1 MLMLKQIIVGEDRR
15 RRGEGGA
22 AEEERKETPE
32 ESPVWGLQLWE
43 RNEHDG
49 RYTMHRLP
57 VYGGGAERGKGRTRE
72 SCCGWLQL
80 CEKKPARR
88 SVRYVKFTSALVAV
102 GRAGRKRQSPT
113 CGWNT
118 LEEKMLGIIH
128 IVPRNIFYYFM
139 ISKRNPETPSMA
151 QVGGKRWRQA
161 HAEQGIRME
170 HQVEMPP
177 IHSRVQ

>member
-1 MLMLKQIIVGEDRR
+1 MLMLKQIIVGEGRR

-57 VYGGGAERGKGRTRE
+57 VNGGGAERGKGRTRE
-72 SCCGWLQL
+72 SCCGGLQL

-102 GRAGRKRQSPT
+102 GRAGRKRQVA
-113 CGWNT
+113 NMR
-118 LEEKMLGIIH
+118 LEHTGRKMLGIIH
-128 IVPRNIFYYFM
+128 IVPEEYILLLHDFKTQ
-139 ISKRNPETPSMA
+139 S
-151 QVGGKRWRQA
+151 
-161 HAEQGIRME
+161 
-170 HQVEMPP
+170 
-177 IHSRVQ
+177 